1 MGGERGAVLRSAL
14 VRRLRSTGALRSS
27 AVEAALTS
35 VPRERFTPPGTPLEE
50 SYADRA
56 LVLTRD
62 AAGAPTSTISQ
73 PSMVALMLEQ
83 LDVQPGNRVLEIGT
97 ASGYNAALLQHLTAP
112 NGTVVTVEL
121 DAELAA
127 TARNR
132 LAGLEPSVLVHA
144 GDGWLG
150 VPEQAPFDRVQV
162 TVGVDD
168 LAPPWLTQLCDGGV
182 LVAPVTLRPGLELS
196 LALVRRGGELQSS
209 SVQPCGFVRLR
220 GPHAEQD
227 VRLAV
232 GNGIA
237 LRADLPP
244 GSEEVVR
251 ALIVAGSVDA
261 GRTGRKPD
269 GWAVQLALDAA
280 HPLVLTTSDP
290 EPTVRIGVHDPVGG
304 GIAVVDGDR
313 IALFGDPGAARLLRE
328 HLGAAV
334 PLRAGALRVVARPP
348 DAPPPPGR
356 WTIRTRHA
364 VFGVDR

>member
-1 MGGERGAVLRSAL
+1 MPGDGAALRSAL
-14 VRRLRSTGALRSS
+14 VRALRSNGALRSP
-27 AVEAALTS
+27 AVEAALTA
-35 VPRERFTPPGTPLEE
+35 VPRERFTPPGTSLEDA
-50 SYADRA
+50 YADRA

-62 AAGAPTSTISQ
+62 ADGQPTSTISQ

-83 LDVQPGNRVLEIGT
+83 LDVQPGHRVLEIGT
-97 ASGYNAALLQHLTAP
+97 ASGYNAALLHHLTAP
-112 NGTVVTVEL
+112 TGTVVTVEL

-127 TARNR
+127 TARHR
-132 LAGLEPSVLVHA
+132 LAGLEPPVLVHA

-150 VPEQAPFDRVQV
+150 APEQAPFDRVQV

-196 LALVRRGGELQSS
+196 LALVRRGGELQSW
-209 SVQPCGFVRLR
+209 SVHPCGFVRLR
-220 GPHAEQD
+220 GPHAQPEG
-227 VRLAV
+227 RLAV
-232 GNGIA
+232 GNGA
-237 LRADLPP
+237 VLLADLPP
-244 GSEEVVR
+244 GSEEAVR
-251 ALIVAGSVDA
+251 ALLAAGPVDA
-261 GRTGRKPD
+261 GRVGRKPD

-280 HPLVLTTSDP
+280 YPLVLTATDP
-290 EPTVRIGVHDPVGG
+290 EPTVRLGLHDPVGG

-313 IALFGDPGAARLLRE
+313 IASFGDPEAARLLRE
-328 HLGAAV
+328 HLSAAV
-334 PLRAGALRVVARPP
+334 PLRASALRVVARLP